1 MRDYSFQITKTQYDY
16 LLPVLGNSGT
26 KQLMTRVDRKVEK
39 HFFIGTKEGY
49 KDLLIR
55 CRFIK

>member
-26 KQLMTRVDRKVEK
+26 KQLMTRMEGKVEK
-39 HFFIGTKEGY
+39 HFFTGTEEGY
-49 KDLLIR
+49 KDLLDR